1 MIKKNVSIIDYKVGN
16 HSSLEKIFRELKC
29 SVQVTNK
36 ISILEK
42 SDLIVLPGVG
52 TFPVAMKQINKLEL
66 VDFLRDWTKKNK
78 YLLGICLGMHLL
90 CDKSSELTETNGIGI
105 IPGEIVKMKNSNI
118 HVGWNNVDLIKKNTI
133 FSSFNNEFFYFN
145 HSFIYKGSTKFQLAT
160 SDYKIKVPA
169 IIRKKN
175 SFGTQFHPEKSQIV
189 GKKFLKSFM
198 LDINNVS

>member
-1 MIKKNVSIIDYKVGN
+1 MIKKKVSIIDYKVGN

-52 TFPVAMKQINKLEL
+52 TFPAAMKQINKLEL

-105 IPGEIVKMKNSNI
+105 IPGEIVKMKKDS
-118 HVGWNNVDLIKKNTI
+118 GLL
-133 FSSFNNEFFYFN
+133 NEALTTLQRC
-145 HSFIYKGSTKFQLAT
+145 YKAIEEVHTTGMHISTT
-160 SDYKIKVPA
+160 
-169 IIRKKN
+169 
-175 SFGTQFHPEKSQIV
+175 
-189 GKKFLKSFM
+189 
-198 LDINNVS
+198 

>member
-1 MIKKNVSIIDYKVGN
+1 MIKKKVSIIDYKVGN

-52 TFPVAMKQINKLEL
+52 TFPAAMKQINKLEL